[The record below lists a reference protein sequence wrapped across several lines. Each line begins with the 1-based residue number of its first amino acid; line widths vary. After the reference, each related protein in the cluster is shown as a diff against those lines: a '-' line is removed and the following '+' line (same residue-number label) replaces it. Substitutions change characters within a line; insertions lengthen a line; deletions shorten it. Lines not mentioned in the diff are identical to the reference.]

1 MQTFLIK
8 RRSGRI
14 RLLKFDMHVAG
25 VILALLFALAHVANF
40 WQRPLW
46 FALGQQG
53 YAFALGI
60 LYAYWYEKSG
70 RVLASAIGHNVGV
83 VVEYALVFLMVR
95 LWSRRVMQ

>member
-1 MQTFLIK
+1 
-8 RRSGRI
+8 
-14 RLLKFDMHVAG
+14 
-25 VILALLFALAHVANF
+25 
-40 WQRPLW
+40 LW

-95 LWSRRVMQ
+95 LWS